1 MSYYLLR
8 PTQLVRYKTRKK
20 GFEQLASISLSLGCG
35 ASIINYSPRF
45 LMTMFYY
52 LVLLSTEK
60 SSPHGCICPIFWVPD
75 LLGQSFPPR
84 KQDSETSP
92 FRLFHSP
99 AFAPLQSWSRPATCW
114 AGKYPPSGGKPH
126 AHLCQDPLRILNFL
140 HLRRAAVFLEGYSA
154 KYYPL
159 NSHLTLLFGSKPFS
173 HTIIFRWRAKL

>member
-1 MSYYLLR
+1 MKNLATPLPEPLIDVQVMSYYLLR

-75 LLGQSFPPR
+75 LLGQSFPPK

-92 FRLFHSP
+92 LGYFTAQHLP
-99 AFAPLQSWSRPATCW
+99 PLQS
-114 AGKYPPSGGKPH
+114 
-126 AHLCQDPLRILNFL
+126 
-140 HLRRAAVFLEGYSA
+140 
-154 KYYPL
+154 
-159 NSHLTLLFGSKPFS
+159 
-173 HTIIFRWRAKL
+173 

>member
-20 GFEQLASISLSLGCG
+20 GLEQLASISLSLGCG

-99 AFAPLQSWSRPATCW
+99 AFAPPAELKQASNMLGW
-114 AGKYPPSGGKPH
+114 EIPPLWRKTPRTPMVWRLVKMTRKSKSTSQVLMLDGSFAESMYAIEPE
-126 AHLCQDPLRILNFL
+126 LPPIV
-140 HLRRAAVFLEGYSA
+140 AVEGI
-154 KYYPL
+154 P
-159 NSHLTLLFGSKPFS
+159 
-173 HTIIFRWRAKL
+173 

>member
-1 MSYYLLR
+1 MFYYLLR

-20 GFEQLASISLSLGCG
+20 GFEQLASISLSSGCG

-92 FRLFHSP
+92 FRQFHSP
-99 AFAPLQSWSRPATCW
+99 AFAPPAELKQASNMLGW
-114 AGKYPPSGGKPH
+114 EIPPSGGKPH
-126 AHLCQDPLRILNFL
+126 AHLWLQPWLTILPRQL
-140 HLRRAAVFLEGYSA
+140 KTDSRLV
-154 KYYPL
+154 
-159 NSHLTLLFGSKPFS
+159 LLCLFCLPVAT
-173 HTIIFRWRAKL
+173 H

>member
-35 ASIINYSPRF
+35 ASIINYSARF

-99 AFAPLQSWSRPATCW
+99 AFAPPCRVE
-114 AGKYPPSGGKPH
+114 AGQQHAGLGNTPPLEENPTH
-126 AHLCQDPLRILNFL
+126 TY
-140 HLRRAAVFLEGYSA
+140 AVY
-154 KYYPL
+154 
-159 NSHLTLLFGSKPFS
+159 
-173 HTIIFRWRAKL
+173 

>member
-99 AFAPLQSWSRPATCW
+99 AFAPPAELKQASNMLGWEIPPLWRKTPRTPMPSWTPFGVQGCLQTPA
-114 AGKYPPSGGKPH
+114 A
-126 AHLCQDPLRILNFL
+126 
-140 HLRRAAVFLEGYSA
+140 
-154 KYYPL
+154 
-159 NSHLTLLFGSKPFS
+159 
-173 HTIIFRWRAKL
+173 

>member
-1 MSYYLLR
+1 MKNLATPLPEPLIDVQVMSYYFQW

-99 AFAPLQSWSRPATCW
+99 AFAPPAELKQASNMLGWEIPPLWRKTPRTPMPV
-114 AGKYPPSGGKPH
+114 ARRRGTPQDGKTVPGHLEP
-126 AHLCQDPLRILNFL
+126 LCQVPAEAG
-140 HLRRAAVFLEGYSA
+140 H
-154 KYYPL
+154 P
-159 NSHLTLLFGSKPFS
+159 
-173 HTIIFRWRAKL
+173 

>member
-20 GFEQLASISLSLGCG
+20 GLEQLASISLSLGCG

-99 AFAPLQSWSRPATCW
+99 AFAPPAELKQASNMLGW
-114 AGKYPPSGGKPH
+114 EIPPLWRKSPRTPMVNKQVKDTWKNPQWWETIQ
-126 AHLCQDPLRILNFL
+126 LFKVWQNIQRVREIKDPW
-140 HLRRAAVFLEGYSA
+140 
-154 KYYPL
+154 K
-159 NSHLTLLFGSKPFS
+159 NSH
-173 HTIIFRWRAKL
+173 